1 MRQDLP
7 ARTSGAASDVEPV
20 LMIYPPRSRTLRRWL
35 GASALLVLC
44 AAAPATAQTA
54 FTPAA
59 TEFQGTIT
67 AAATERGRP
76 ILPGGAAEIRGQGL
90 VAGQKITLM
99 RGPHVLND
107 TPIIADAEG
116 AFTFGLTV
124 DDEAAVGLHPI
135 VVIAENP
142 AAARVID
149 LKISPD
155 LPPHGAENFTIESAR
170 VGPGLYQVAF
180 GEAAGAVFVTA
191 AVGRPPVKES
201 ALYRL
206 DPQSLE
212 VIARGAVGEAP
223 AGAGGRD
230 PGVFAVYGLGLDEAN
245 ATIWTT
251 NTRQNTVAIY
261 RQNDLSLLKQFEPG
275 VVDHGRDVVIDP
287 GRGRAY
293 ISTSVEPRI
302 EVFTTGPNQKT
313 DTITIQ
319 SEERGGKFAV
329 MSLALDAAAGRL
341 YTVSMSTNE
350 YAAVDL
356 SDHSVT
362 VFPLKGAK
370 GASGVAY
377 DPQEGLLF
385 VASQQSDNLLIVK
398 AEDGTVLHDVPVGA
412 GALNVAF
419 EPKSRQAFV
428 ANRGAGTI
436 TVVNTRGEVKAV
448 LDAGSFPNHLQADGL
463 GNVWAVNKSRGADD
477 DAGDRLWRI
486 TPKAD

>member
-1 MRQDLP
+1 
-7 ARTSGAASDVEPV
+7 
-20 LMIYPPRSRTLRRWL
+20 MIHPSHSRSLRHWL
-35 GASALLVLC
+35 GASVLLMAG
-44 AAAPATAQTA
+44 AAMPATAETV
-54 FTPAA
+54 FTPTANG
-59 TEFQGTIT
+59 FQGMVS

-76 ILPGGAAEIRGQGL
+76 ILAGGAAVIRGQGL
-90 VAGQKITLM
+90 IAGQQITLM
-99 RGPHVLND
+99 RGSHVLND
-107 TPIIADAEG
+107 APITADAEG
-116 AFTFGLTV
+116 RFSFELTV
-124 DDEAAVGLHPI
+124 DAAAAPGLHPI

-142 AAARVID
+142 AAASVID

-155 LPPHGAENFTIESAR
+155 LPLSGAENFSIESAK

-180 GEAAGAVFVTA
+180 GEGAGAVFVTS

-206 DPQSLE
+206 DPKSLE
-212 VIARGAVGEAP
+212 VVARGAAGEAP
-223 AGAGGRD
+223 AGPDGREG
-230 PGVFAVYGLGLDEAN
+230 GVFAVYGLGLDEAN
-245 ATIWTT
+245 ATIWAT
-251 NTRQNTVAIY
+251 NTRQNTVAVY
-261 RQNDLSLLKQFEPG
+261 RQNDLSLVKQFEPG
-275 VVDHGRDVVIDP
+275 EVDHGRDVVIDP
-287 GRGRAY
+287 SRGRAY

-302 EVFTTGPNQKT
+302 EVFTTGSNQKA

-319 SEERGGKFAV
+319 SAERGGKFAV
-329 MSLALDAAAGRL
+329 MSLALDAKAGRL

-356 SDHSVT
+356 NDHSVK

-377 DPQEGLLF
+377 DPQDGLLF

-412 GALNVAF
+412 GALNVTF

-436 TVVNTRGEVKAV
+436 TVVDTQGVVKAV

-486 TPKAD
+486 TPKAE